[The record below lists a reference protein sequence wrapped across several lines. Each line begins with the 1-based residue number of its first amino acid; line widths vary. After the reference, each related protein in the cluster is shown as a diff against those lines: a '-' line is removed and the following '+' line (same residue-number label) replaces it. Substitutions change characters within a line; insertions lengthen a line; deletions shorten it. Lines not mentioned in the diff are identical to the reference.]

1 MSHSQELLDVVD
13 KDDNVIAVKTRG
25 KIHAEGWMHRAVHI
39 LLFNSKDE
47 LFLQKRSMSK
57 DEQPGKWDSS
67 AAGHVDS
74 GEAYLDCARR
84 EITEELGIV
93 AQQPMEVLFKLP
105 PSALTGNE
113 HCMVYRYVF
122 DGPMVLQAE
131 EIDDGQWLSAEV
143 MDRRVADKD
152 PSLTE
157 AVCLIWKEYRARHH
171 KCPSNP

>member
-1 MSHSQELLDVVD
+1 MSQSQEMLDVVD
-13 KDDNVIAVKTRG
+13 RGDNVIAVKTRG
-25 KIHAEGWMHRAVHI
+25 EIHAEGLMHRAVHI
-39 LLFNSKDE
+39 LLFNSKGE

-84 EITEELGIV
+84 EIPEELGIV
-93 AQQPMEVLFKLP
+93 ARQSMEMLFKLP

-113 HCMVYRYVF
+113 HCMVYRYIF
-122 DGPMVLQAE
+122 DGPLVLQVE
-131 EIDDGQWLSAEV
+131 EIDDGQWLPVGA
-143 MDRRVADKD
+143 MDERVADKD

-157 AVCLIWKEYRARHH
+157 AICLIWQEYRKRCHQEA
-171 KCPSNP
+171 

>member
-25 KIHAEGWMHRAVHI
+25 EIHAEGWMHRAVHI